1 MGQQGFTRRNGHHRS
16 EDVVGV
22 VFQQPIGVFDVRLDV
37 KQLVWGLSTM
47 KNFRIKVLLDKAPAA
62 LLMAYGGEK

>member
-22 VFQQPIGVFDVRLDV
+22 VFQQPIGVFDIRLDV
-37 KQLVWGLSTM
+37 K
-47 KNFRIKVLLDKAPAA
+47 
-62 LLMAYGGEK
+62 